1 MLKNL
6 FRKKQLGDKVDVLVK
21 HSGRH
26 KVMVIDVVRNIT
38 GMGLDDATHFVAK
51 TPSVI
56 KSGVPIAEAESI
68 KSQLEAVGATVVFK

>member
-38 GMGLDDATHFVAK
+38 GMGIDDATHFVAK
-51 TPSVI
+51 TP
-56 KSGVPIAEAESI
+56 GVV
-68 KSQLEAVGATVVFK
+68 K

>member
-38 GMGLDDATHFVAK
+38 GMGIDDATHFVAK
-51 TPSVI
+51 TPNVI
-56 KSGVPIAEAESI
+56 KSGVPIAEAERI
-68 KSQLEAVGATVVFK
+68 KSKLEAVGATVVFK